1 MTSMPTETIKGIV
14 DFKEKSYFSV
24 ENQQLP
30 PRIGFMALVEAV
42 EANNGRYFARL
53 D

>member
-1 MTSMPTETIKGIV
+1 MTSTCIEIIKGTV

-30 PRIGFMALVEAV
+30 PRTGFMALIEAV
-42 EANNGRYFARL
+42 EANNGSYFATL
-53 D
+53 G